1 MLFVIICF
9 IVFSIFL
16 LQVKIFSVESD
27 FNNLVINLL
36 LVIGLF
42 SVVITNF
49 KTINLIIV
57 IVIILWAFLTKKWK
71 FRIVLKNLGFNFLIT
86 LIVALFFIIFY
97 NENGKFFIPHED
109 YLFYSRLSI
118 DNLFYKKESIS
129 APYNTYNYIS
139 KIDFYH
145 FFELWTASLGKQI
158 NGQNITKNLFF
169 FSYPLATV
177 LSLIGLKELIIYWFP
192 AKKNIELLGISFFI
206 FLVGIFFISQPWD
219 SFLFFFKIKGVSISE
234 FGGLWMSPKVLFVI
248 PIIIS
253 LFIFLNNHSQ
263 ENLMVFIFSIFL
275 YFPLLPILLLSI
287 TLWLI
292 FNRAQSIKLDNSSF
306 IILGSLTILLALYF
320 FNFLLSNNLHTNKSN
335 ISNLIDFGNLTKVLP
350 SIILKAIIIPFVT
363 FGSLFLL
370 IFYVCKSFKIA
381 FKNYQLYILIYLIS
395 FSLWVVFAIN
405 IDSKQPFFL
414 LIGSILILLSL
425 IGILFLL
432 NSNRKWIGI
441 LIYFIFLFPG
451 ILKAYNFESTLQKID
466 SNTASFVKNI
476 GKKRILYLPQVDEIK
491 NIYSRNE
498 RVYTGI
504 NSFLIYNDSL
514 ELVNISASYYLDT
527 SNLNQSIINSY
538 LSFKQNS
545 PFFNL
550 CGDFNYSK
558 FDCLKQYVKKYNID
572 YICTSYNNPLD
583 SSWNNVFK
591 SNYYNFYKS
600 K

>member
-9 IVFSIFL
+9 IIFSITL
-16 LQVKIFSVESD
+16 LQLKIFSIESD
-27 FNNLVINLL
+27 FNNFLVNFLL
-36 LVIGLF
+36 SIGLF
-42 SVVITNF
+42 STIITYL
-49 KTINLIIV
+49 KTINLTIV
-57 IVIILWAFLTKKWK
+57 IVIILWAFLNKKWN
-71 FRIVLKNLGFNFLIT
+71 FRFELKNIEFNFFIT
-86 LIVALFFIIFY
+86 IIVGLFFIIFY

-129 APYNTYNYIS
+129 APYNTNNYIS

-145 FFELWTASLGKQI
+145 FFELWTASLVKQI

-219 SFLFFFKIKGVSISE
+219 SFLFFFKIKGVSITE

-253 LFIFLNNHSQ
+253 LLIFLNNQNQ
-263 ENLMVFIFSIFL
+263 ENLIVFIFSSFL

-287 TLWLI
+287 TLWVI
-292 FNRAQSIKLDNSSF
+292 FNRAQSIKFDNSSF
-306 IILGSLTILLALYF
+306 IIIGSLIILLALYF

-335 ISNLIDFGNLTKVLP
+335 ISNLIDFGNFTKVIP
-350 SIILKAIIIPFVT
+350 SIVLKGIIIPFVT

-370 IFYVCKSFKIA
+370 IFYACKSFKIV

-441 LIYFIFLFPG
+441 LIYLVFLFPG
-451 ILKAYNFESTLQKID
+451 LLKAYYFESNLQKID
-466 SNTASFVKNI
+466 SKTASFVKNI
-476 GKKRILYLPQVDEIK
+476 GKKRVLYLPQVDEIK

-514 ELVNISASYYLDT
+514 ELSTISASYYLDT
-527 SNLNQSIINSY
+527 TNLNKSIIYSY
-538 LSFKQNS
+538 LILKQCS

-550 CGDFNYSK
+550 CGNFNNSMPN
-558 FDCLKQYVKKYNID
+558 CLKEYVKKYNID
-572 YICTSYNNPLD
+572 YICTSYKNPLD
-583 SSWNNVFK
+583 SSWNHVFK

>member
-1 MLFVIICF
+1 MVIVILFF
-9 IVFSIFL
+9 IAISLLLLQMRLFSVKSDFSNFLINFL
-16 LQVKIFSVESD
+16 LG
-27 FNNLVINLL
+27 
-36 LVIGLF
+36 IGLF
-42 SVVITNF
+42 SVIITNS

-57 IVIILWAFLTKKWK
+57 FLIILWAFLNKKWK
-71 FRIVLKNLGFNFLIT
+71 FKFEFRNIGLNFLLT
-86 LIVALFFIIFY
+86 LLVGLFFVFFY
-97 NENGKFFIPHED
+97 NVNGKFFIPHED

-129 APYNTYNYIS
+129 APYNTHSYIS

-177 LSLIGLKELIIYWFP
+177 LSLIGIKELIIYWFP

-234 FGGLWMSPKVLFVI
+234 FGSLWMSPKVLFVI

-253 LFIFLNNHSQ
+253 LFIFLNNQ
-263 ENLMVFIFSIFL
+263 NQKNLIVFIFSSFL

-287 TLWLI
+287 TLWVI
-292 FNRAQSIKLDNSSF
+292 FNRAQSIKLDKSSF
-306 IILGSLTILLALYF
+306 IIIGSLIFLLALYF
-320 FNFLLSNNLHTNKSN
+320 FNFLLSNNAHINRSN
-335 ISNLIDFGNLTKVLP
+335 ISNLIDFSNLTKVLP
-350 SIILKAIIIPFVT
+350 SIVLKGIIIPFVT

-370 IFYVCKSFKIA
+370 IFYACKNFKIV
-381 FKNYQLYILIYLIS
+381 FRNYQFYILIYLIS

-414 LIGSILILLSL
+414 LAGSILIILSL
-425 IGILFLL
+425 FGILFLL
-432 NSNRKWIGI
+432 NSNKKWVGI
-441 LIYFIFLFPG
+441 LIYFIFLIPG
-451 ILKAYNFESTLQKID
+451 LLKAYYFESPLQKID
-466 SNTASFVKNI
+466 SKTASFVKSI
-476 GKKRILYLPQVDEIK
+476 GKKRLLFLPKVDEIK

-514 ELVNISASYYLDT
+514 ELSTISASYYLDT
-527 SNLNQSIINSY
+527 TDLNQSIINSY
-538 LSFKQNS
+538 LTFRQYS
-545 PFFNL
+545 PFLNL
-550 CGDFNYSK
+550 C
-558 FDCLKQYVKKYNID
+558 V
-572 YICTSYNNPLD
+572 
-583 SSWNNVFK
+583 
-591 SNYYNFYKS
+591 NFTY
-600 K
+600 